1 MNTLKI
7 GTGQTTFDKSTVG
20 IYNDT
25 LEPPWASKIFSA
37 AMLLFSIYFILAA
50 AGTVMY
56 VYWMN
61 GRFPFYNTLLNNFVV
76 DFISGTTPI
85 QTSTFFS
92 NFSFY
97 NFIIMAAIL
106 LLLSHAK
113 SVPKRNYTFILI
125 GTALFLIGSII
136 AIPAPQIYWP
146 TLQPLALFLLLI
158 AGLQRFI
165 VIILSFFLI
174 SFTFADK
181 KINIILPVV
190 VLGSGVTSYLSE
202 YYYLS
207 MSHSLNYINLNSS
220 PSILLFA
227 TAALLMILSILAL
240 NIGSNAPRR

>member
-7 GTGQTTFDKSTVG
+7 GTCQTTFDKSAVG
-20 IYNDT
+20 IYTDT
-25 LEPPWASKIFSA
+25 VEPPWASKIFSA

-76 DFISGTTPI
+76 NFISGTTPI
-85 QTSTFFS
+85 QTSIFFS
-92 NFSFY
+92 NYSFY

-106 LLLSHAK
+106 LLLSLAK

-125 GTALFLIGSII
+125 GTALFLIGNII
-136 AIPAPQIYWP
+136 VIPAPQIYWP
-146 TLQPLALFLLLI
+146 GLQLFALFSLLT

-165 VIILSFFLI
+165 VIILSFFII

-190 VLGSGVTSYLSE
+190 VLTSGVTSYLSE
-202 YYYLS
+202 YYYLA
-207 MSHSLNYINLNSS
+207 MSHSLNFVNLYSS

-227 TAALLMILSILAL
+227 TAALLVILSILAL
-240 NIGSNAPRR
+240 NIGNNAPRR